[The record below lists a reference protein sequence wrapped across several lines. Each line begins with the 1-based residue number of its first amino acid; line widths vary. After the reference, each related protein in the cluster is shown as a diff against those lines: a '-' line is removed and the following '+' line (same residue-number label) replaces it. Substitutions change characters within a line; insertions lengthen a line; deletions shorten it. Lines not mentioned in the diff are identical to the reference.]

1 MIVYI
6 DLIFMTNLL
15 IDGSLLWLTG
25 WMRKITMQWWRIL
38 LSAVVGAL
46 YVMMMFVPQLS
57 FMFTFLIK
65 FGLSLIMLLVAFG
78 FRSLQNYIRNIG
90 SFYIINFAAAGGI
103 IGIHYLLQSSSE
115 LWSGIWFTTS
125 GGLSFELKIGFWFIF
140 IVFFIVMIWF
150 KIVQSSRNKLV
161 NRHTYLG
168 EVTVHIG
175 GQSVSCTGLLDTGN
189 QLSDPL
195 TRMPVMIME
204 VALWEDHLPASWK
217 GKLAEGEAD
226 KLVVELGEDEKFAW
240 QDRLRLVPYRGVNRG
255 TAFMLA
261 LKPDSVEVVMEG
273 KVTITTRVLVGLDSG
288 ILSTERAYR
297 AIIHPDLVQED
308 SASLE
313 VHHTKSAPV
322 PPI

>member
-25 WMRKITMQWWRIL
+25 WMRKITMQWWRLL

-65 FGLSLIMLLVAFG
+65 FGLSLIMLWVAFG

-90 SFYIINFAAAGGI
+90 TFYIINFAAAGGI

-175 GQSVSCTGLLDTGN
+175 GKSVNCTGLLDTGN

-204 VALWEDHLPASWK
+204 VTLWEDHLPASWK

-226 KLVVELGEDEKFAW
+226 
-240 QDRLRLVPYRGVNRG
+240 
-255 TAFMLA
+255 
-261 LKPDSVEVVMEG
+261 
-273 KVTITTRVLVGLDSG
+273 
-288 ILSTERAYR
+288 
-297 AIIHPDLVQED
+297 
-308 SASLE
+308 
-313 VHHTKSAPV
+313 
-322 PPI
+322 